1 MMEKLNILF
10 LMDGNGPFVWS
21 CLLLLIL
28 ILFFNIFSAFKIRKK
43 MVRSLT
49 QIGILFENQG
59 YILSWLF

>member
-28 ILFFNIFSAFKIRKK
+28 ILFFNIFSAYRKRKK
-43 MVRSLT
+43 ILRSLT
-49 QIGILFENQG
+49 QI
-59 YILSWLF
+59 